1 MCSSSVVYKTAVKQS
16 GAPQEEECEFAQMF
30 IGSVWNIL
38 GVGIW
43 QNIYDKGVTFKAVI
57 F

>member
-16 GAPQEEECEFAQMF
+16 GVPQEEECEFAQMF